1 MKFLLL
7 LAVLTGV
14 YFIFFK
20 KRDKNIENGSAPT
33 KPHSDRNPS
42 VGEELVPCYKCGI
55 LATESD
61 TIIHNGQQFCSKECA
76 GI

>member
-1 MKFLLL
+1 LIFKLLL
-7 LAVLTGV
+7 LIIIITLV

-20 KRDKNIENGSAPT
+20 KKNSDPKSENSSDKNSN
-33 KPHSDRNPS
+33 
-42 VGEELVPCYKCGI
+42 VGEELIPCYKCGI
-55 LATESD
+55 LTAESE

>member
-1 MKFLLL
+1 MIFKLLL
-7 LAVLTGV
+7 LVVVITVV

-20 KRDKNIENGSAPT
+20 KKTVSEEKKDNRN
-33 KPHSDRNPS
+33 SDA
-42 VGEELVPCYKCGI
+42 GEELIPCYKCGA
-55 LATESD
+55 LTTENE